1 MKYWIILIE
10 VNNYFCFRSRMNEIN
25 YGILHGNNEIPPT
38 ETLPPLLP
46 REDNSIAVHL
56 PDVDST
62 VRSTVPSINV
72 MGDNSNH
79 LQHYDSDA
87 MSLAETSVWSMGDN
101 SSSSQYQLPI
111 YDSDLISSSTETWSW
126 GDTSSCHST
135 LTNGSSSDSN
145 ISDMQKL
152 RGKTIYIYCLLLA
165 FLARGNVEFCHHF
178 RPVVCLHKP
187 LENTYKQL
195 RCFKWEGV

>member
-1 MKYWIILIE
+1 MYESIFIE

-25 YGILHGNNEIPPT
+25 NGILHCNNEIPPT
-38 ETLPPLLP
+38 ETLLSVLP
-46 REDNSIAVHL
+46 RKDNSITVRL

-72 MGDNSNH
+72 LGDNSNSF
-79 LQHYDSDA
+79 QHYDSDA
-87 MSLAETSVWSMGDN
+87 ISLAETSVWSMGDN
-101 SSSSQYQLPI
+101 SSSSQYQLPV
-111 YDSDLISSSTETWSW
+111 YHSDLISSSTETWSW

-165 FLARGNVEFCHHF
+165 LLARCNVGFCYRF
-178 RPVVCLHKP
+178 RSVVCLHKLFE
-187 LENTYKQL
+187 LEKKNA
-195 RCFKWEGV
+195 

>member
-1 MKYWIILIE
+1 
-10 VNNYFCFRSRMNEIN
+10 
-25 YGILHGNNEIPPT
+25 
-38 ETLPPLLP
+38 
-46 REDNSIAVHL
+46 
-56 PDVDST
+56 
-62 VRSTVPSINV
+62 

-152 RGKTIYIYCLLLA
+152 RALRTHYIREVLW
-165 FLARGNVEFCHHF
+165 
-178 RPVVCLHKP
+178 
-187 LENTYKQL
+187 T
-195 RCFKWEGV
+195 